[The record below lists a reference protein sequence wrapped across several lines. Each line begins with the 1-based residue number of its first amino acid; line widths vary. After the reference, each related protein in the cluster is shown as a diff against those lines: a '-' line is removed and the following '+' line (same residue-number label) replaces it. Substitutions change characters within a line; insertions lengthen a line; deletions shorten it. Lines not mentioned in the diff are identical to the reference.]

1 MKEAAN
7 SSDLSFDNERDS
19 CSQNDQRI
27 YASDHDAEINV
38 GHNALRMEP
47 DLVVGH
53 RTSTRGVFPPKT
65 SRANR
70 DSVPAKK
77 YKSAFRVRAAYLGG
91 CSSIQRKRPSG
102 GNAEAVR
109 GCMPGAARHHW
120 GIPGAIKC
128 SPKWSV
134 ASRVTKERSSPGG
147 LFNL

>member
-7 SSDLSFDNERDS
+7 SSGLSFDNERDS

-109 GCMPGAARHHW
+109 GCMPGAGPASLGNSRRNQMF
-120 GIPGAIKC
+120 
-128 SPKWSV
+128 PKMVS
-134 ASRVTKERSSPGG
+134 G
-147 LFNL
+147 LAGDKRTVQPRRTF